1 MKNIFKKQRQ
11 DEHKMQEADVVTVE
25 EIHETFFTEINR
37 LLDNAKVFNSLDTD
51 KQALLDKCERLTKL
65 GFYKSKEVEEAYDEI
80 SRLNKLKI
88 ENEEKKELIDAINY
102 FSQKYPLYK
111 FITVESVKKICEK
124 YGLIY
129 GEISNY
135 IGTIPDKNLKEIE
148 DFKISEDDEA
158 YTVNS
163 TWGIVNDDPVFMSFK
178 KTQSINYKD
187 SYTDSYK
194 KYHYSIEKSKL
205 VIAAPISDF
214 DTKNMKIEKHQLIK
228 VPVQDPIVLKPVIY
242 NEKRYFLI
250 MSAWGEEASDENVVN
265 QKFN

>member
-11 DEHKMQEADVVTVE
+11 DVHKMQKADVLVE
-25 EIHETFFTEINR
+25 EIHETFFTEVDK
-37 LLDNAKVFNSLDTD
+37 LLEDAKVFNSLDTD

-65 GFYKSKEVEEAYDEI
+65 GFSKSKEVQEATVEI
-80 SRLNKLKI
+80 NRLNNLKI
-88 ENEEKKELIDAINY
+88 ENEEKKKLIDAINY

-111 FITVESVKKICEK
+111 FITEESVKKICEK

-158 YTVNS
+158 YTVDSIFMTELGSINEE
-163 TWGIVNDDPVFMSFK
+163 PVFMTFK
-178 KTQSINYKD
+178 NTQSIND
-187 SYTDSYK
+187 T
-194 KYHYSIEKSKL
+194 KYYRYSIEKSKL

-214 DTKNMKIEKHQLIK
+214 DTKKMKIENHQLIK

-242 NEKRYFLI
+242 NEKKYFLI

-265 QKFN
+265 QNFN

>member
-11 DEHKMQEADVVTVE
+11 DVHNMQETDVVTVE
-25 EIHETFFTEINR
+25 EIHDTFFTEVDR
-37 LLDNAKVFNSLDTD
+37 LLDNAKLFNSLDTD

-65 GFYKSKEVEEAYDEI
+65 GFSKSKEVQEATAEI
-80 SRLNKLKI
+80 NRLNYLKI

-111 FITVESVKKICEK
+111 FITEESVKKICEK

-158 YTVNS
+158 YTVNRIFMID
-163 TWGIVNDDPVFMSFK
+163 WGSINEEPVFMTFK
-178 KTQSINYKD
+178 NTQSINN
-187 SYTDSYK
+187 S
-194 KYHYSIEKSKL
+194 KYYRYSIEKSKL

-214 DTKNMKIEKHQLIK
+214 DTKNMKIEKQQLIK

-242 NEKRYFLI
+242 NEKRHFLI

-265 QKFN
+265 QNFN